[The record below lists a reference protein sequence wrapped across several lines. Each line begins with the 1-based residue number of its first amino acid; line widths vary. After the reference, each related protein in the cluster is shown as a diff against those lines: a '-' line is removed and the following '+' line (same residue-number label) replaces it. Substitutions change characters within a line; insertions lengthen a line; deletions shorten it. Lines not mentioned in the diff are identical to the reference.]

1 MGRQTPKK
9 KIRRS
14 ARLEGGGTARQRQ
27 ERASKRKDK
36 LEETGEGGPKD
47 AIELRRAA
55 QRSARGKGAQP
66 GAPPSAPR
74 ARVPLLSLLLRNG
87 AEPCVRRSNRRLGAR
102 SSGARS
108 RG

>member
-1 MGRQTPKK
+1 MGRQTKQNVK
-9 KIRRS
+9 RRS
-14 ARLEGGGTARQRQ
+14 KRLKGGGTAAQRQRG
-27 ERASKRKDK
+27 ASERKDK